1 IMASA
6 VEYREQLEHLE
17 TLITSFQT
25 YHPKDCEIETEE

>member
-1 IMASA
+1 SI
-6 VEYREQLEHLE
+6 EHLE